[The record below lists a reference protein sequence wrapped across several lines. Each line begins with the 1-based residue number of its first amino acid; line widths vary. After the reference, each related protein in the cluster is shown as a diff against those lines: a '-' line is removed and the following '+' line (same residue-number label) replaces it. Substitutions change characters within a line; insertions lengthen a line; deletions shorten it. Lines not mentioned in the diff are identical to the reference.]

1 MKTPVRIMSLNG
13 IGETAREIFQ
23 VQNLSDE
30 ESWQELIDIYRGN
43 PYYLKTL
50 CRMIQEIF
58 NCKVRDYL
66 AYNSLFLGDEIMIS
80 LDQHFQRLSS
90 LEKQVISQL
99 SQIDKPLTLT
109 EILEKLSLSPPQV
122 LKTIQSLGRRSLI
135 EKITQEELT
144 LFTVSPVIREYLRLS
159 NETTTTEQ

>member
-1 MKTPVRIMSLNG
+1 MSLNG

-99 SQIDKPLTLT
+99 SQMDKPVTLT
-109 EILEKLSLSPPQV
+109 EIFEKLSLSPPQV

>member
-99 SQIDKPLTLT
+99 SQMDKPVTLT
-109 EILEKLSLSPPQV
+109 EIFEKLSLSPPQV

>member
-99 SQIDKPLTLT
+99 SQIDKPVTLT

>member
-13 IGETAREIFQ
+13 IGKTAIEIFQ

-99 SQIDKPLTLT
+99 SQIDKPVTLT

>member
-1 MKTPVRIMSLNG
+1 
-13 IGETAREIFQ
+13 
-23 VQNLSDE
+23 
-30 ESWQELIDIYRGN
+30 
-43 PYYLKTL
+43 
-50 CRMIQEIF
+50 
-58 NCKVRDYL
+58 
-66 AYNSLFLGDEIMIS
+66 MIS

>member
-1 MKTPVRIMSLNG
+1 MSLNG

-99 SQIDKPLTLT
+99 SQIDKPVTLT

-122 LKTIQSLGRRSLI
+122 LKTIQSLGIRSLI
-135 EKITQEELT
+135 RHLQNRK
-144 LFTVSPVIREYLRLS
+144 
-159 NETTTTEQ
+159 

>member
-1 MKTPVRIMSLNG
+1 M
-13 IGETAREIFQ
+13 
-23 VQNLSDE
+23 
-30 ESWQELIDIYRGN
+30 
-43 PYYLKTL
+43 
-50 CRMIQEIF
+50 
-58 NCKVRDYL
+58 
-66 AYNSLFLGDEIMIS
+66 
-80 LDQHFQRLSS
+80 
-90 LEKQVISQL
+90 
-99 SQIDKPLTLT
+99 TLT

>member
-1 MKTPVRIMSLNG
+1 MSLNG

-99 SQIDKPLTLT
+99 SQIDKPVTLT

-135 EKITQEELT
+135 EKITQEELK

>member
-1 MKTPVRIMSLNG
+1 
-13 IGETAREIFQ
+13 
-23 VQNLSDE
+23 
-30 ESWQELIDIYRGN
+30 
-43 PYYLKTL
+43 
-50 CRMIQEIF
+50 
-58 NCKVRDYL
+58 
-66 AYNSLFLGDEIMIS
+66 MIS

-99 SQIDKPLTLT
+99 SQIDKPVTLT

-135 EKITQEELT
+135 EKITQEELK

>member
-99 SQIDKPLTLT
+99 SQIDKPVTLT

-135 EKITQEELT
+135 EKITQEELK

>member
-1 MKTPVRIMSLNG
+1 M
-13 IGETAREIFQ
+13 
-23 VQNLSDE
+23 
-30 ESWQELIDIYRGN
+30 
-43 PYYLKTL
+43 
-50 CRMIQEIF
+50 
-58 NCKVRDYL
+58 
-66 AYNSLFLGDEIMIS
+66 
-80 LDQHFQRLSS
+80 
-90 LEKQVISQL
+90 
-99 SQIDKPLTLT
+99 DKPVTLT

>member
-1 MKTPVRIMSLNG
+1 MLAILAENKFSGNYQNQFQNYSEFFQSIAELLHHSCLIFNSWESPLEIINLTDLKTPVRIMSLNG

-66 AYNSLFLGDEIMIS
+66 GYNSLFWGDEIMIS
-80 LDQHFQRLSS
+80 LDKHFQRLSS
-90 LEKQVISQL
+90 LEK
-99 SQIDKPLTLT
+99 
-109 EILEKLSLSPPQV
+109 
-122 LKTIQSLGRRSLI
+122 
-135 EKITQEELT
+135 
-144 LFTVSPVIREYLRLS
+144 
-159 NETTTTEQ
+159 